1 MHVTCLIG
9 IDCATK
15 PRKVGLARGHLDG
28 VRVIADECLCGAP
41 NAHPAEIVASWIDES
56 ETALLALDAPLGWAS
71 ALGPSLASHQA
82 GIAFHVPPHS
92 LFRRLTDD
100 EIAARLGKRPLEV
113 GANLI
118 SRTSVAAVDLL
129 GKIRL
134 MTGEPVPLA
143 WSWPSSTRVSAIEV
157 YPAAT
162 RIAHGAPA
170 GAGRVDGITS
180 LRCDLDLGRLSVDA
194 RDSLVCLVAAA
205 DFVLGRAI
213 PPIAVEQQILQEG
226 WIWAASRGS

>member
-9 IDCATK
+9 IDCATQ
-15 PRKVGLARGHLDG
+15 PHKVGLARGYFDG
-28 VRVIADECLCGAP
+28 VKIIADKCLCGSLD
-41 NAHPAEIVASWIDES
+41 AHPAEIVAGWIGDC
-56 ETALLALDAPLGWAS
+56 ETALVALDAPLGWAS
-71 ALGPSLASHQA
+71 ALGASLATHQA
-82 GIAFHVPPHS
+82 GVAFNVPSHS

-100 EIAARLGKRPLEV
+100 DIAARLGKRPLEV

-129 GKIRL
+129 GRIRS

-143 WSWPSSTRVSAIEV
+143 WSWPSTTRVSAIEV

-170 GAGRVDGITS
+170 GAGRVDGLTS
-180 LRCDLDLGRLSVDA
+180 LRCCFDLEPLSVDA

-213 PPIAVEQQILQEG
+213 PPVAVEQQILQEG
-226 WIWAASRGS
+226 WIWAASREA

>member
-1 MHVTCLIG
+1 MTCLIG
-9 IDCATK
+9 IDCATQ
-15 PRKVGLARGHLDG
+15 PRKVGLARGYLDG
-28 VRVIADECLCGAP
+28 VQVFADECFCGGRDAD
-41 NAHPAEIVASWIDES
+41 PAKIVSGWIGES

-71 ALGPSLASHQA
+71 ALGPSLAAHKA
-82 GIAFHVPPHS
+82 GVAFDVPPNS

-100 EIAARLGKRPLEV
+100 DIAARLGKRPLEV

-129 GKIRL
+129 GRIRSI
-134 MTGEPVPLA
+134 MGEPVPLA
-143 WSWPSSTRVSAIEV
+143 WSWPSSTRVGAIEV

-170 GAGRVDGITS
+170 GSGCADGLTS
-180 LRCDLDLGRLSVDA
+180 LRCDLDLARLSVDA

-205 DFVLGRAI
+205 DFVLGQAI
-213 PPIAVEQQILQEG
+213 PPIAVDQQILQEG

>member
-1 MHVTCLIG
+1 MICLIG
-9 IDCATK
+9 IDCATQ
-15 PRKVGLARGHLDG
+15 PRKVGLARGHLEG
-28 VRVIADECLCGAP
+28 VRVIADECLCGGPDAD
-41 NAHPAEIVASWIDES
+41 PAEIVAGWIGES

-71 ALGPSLASHQA
+71 ALGPLLAGHQA
-82 GIAFHVPPHS
+82 GVAFDVPAHS
-92 LFRRLTDD
+92 LFRRLTDND
-100 EIAARLGKRPLEV
+100 IAARLDKRPLEV

-129 GKIRL
+129 GKVRS

-143 WSWPSSTRVSAIEV
+143 WSWSSTTRVSAIEV

-170 GAGRVDGITS
+170 GSGRVDGLSS
-180 LRCDLDLGRLSVDA
+180 LQCDLDLDSLSVDA

-205 DFVLGRAI
+205 DFILGRAVH
-213 PPIAVEQQILQEG
+213 PTAVDEQIIQEG
-226 WIWAASRGS
+226 WIWAASCGS

>member
-1 MHVTCLIG
+1 VTCLIG
-9 IDCATK
+9 IDCATQ
-15 PRKVGLARGHLDG
+15 PCKVGLARGHLDG
-28 VRVIADECLCGAP
+28 VRVIADECLCGGP
-41 NAHPAEIVASWIDES
+41 EGDPAEIVAGWIGES

-71 ALGPSLASHQA
+71 ALGSSLVAHQA
-82 GIAFHVPPHS
+82 GVAFYVPPHL
-92 LFRRLTDD
+92 LFRRLTDND
-100 EIAARLGKRPLEV
+100 IAARLGKRPLEV

-129 GKIRL
+129 GKIRS
-134 MTGEPVPLA
+134 MTGESVPLA
-143 WSWPSSTRVSAIEV
+143 WGWPAATRVSAIEV

-170 GAGRVDGITS
+170 CSGRAEGLPS
-180 LRCDLDLGRLSVDA
+180 LRCDLDLDRLSDDA
-194 RDSLVCLVAAA
+194 RDALVCLVAAA

-213 PPIAVEQQILQEG
+213 APISVEQQILQEG

>member
-1 MHVTCLIG
+1 MTCLIG
-9 IDCATK
+9 IDCATQ
-15 PRKVGLARGHLDG
+15 PRKVGLTRGHLEG
-28 VRVIADECLCGAP
+28 VRVIADECICGGP
-41 NAHPAEIVASWIDES
+41 DVDPAEIVAGWIGES

-82 GIAFHVPPHS
+82 GVAFDIPANS
-92 LFRRLTDD
+92 LFRRLTDND
-100 EIAARLGKRPLEV
+100 IAARLGKRPLEV

-129 GKIRL
+129 GKVRS
-134 MTGEPVPLA
+134 MTREPVPLA
-143 WSWPSSTRVSAIEV
+143 WSWPSTTRVSAIEV

-170 GAGRVDGITS
+170 GGGRADGLTS
-180 LRCDLDLGRLSVDA
+180 LQCDLALDRLSVDA

>member
-1 MHVTCLIG
+1 MTCLIG
-9 IDCATK
+9 IDCATQ

-28 VRVIADECLCGAP
+28 VWVIADECLCAGP
-41 NAHPAEIVASWIDES
+41 DVHPVEIVAGWISES

-82 GIAFHVPPHS
+82 GVAFDVPPQS

-100 EIAARLGKRPLEV
+100 DIATRLGKRPLEV

-129 GKIRL
+129 GKIRS

-143 WSWPSSTRVSAIEV
+143 WSWPTTTRVSAIEV

-170 GAGRVDGITS
+170 GAGSLDGLTS
-180 LRCDLDLGRLSVDA
+180 LRCDFDLARLSVDA

-226 WIWAASRGS
+226 WIWAANRGS

>member
-1 MHVTCLIG
+1 MTCLVG
-9 IDCATK
+9 IDCATQ
-15 PRKVGLARGHLDG
+15 PRKVGLARGHLEG
-28 VRVIADECLCGAP
+28 VRVIADECFCGGPSAD
-41 NAHPAEIVASWIDES
+41 PAEIVTSWIGEV
-56 ETALLALDAPLGWAS
+56 ETVLLALDSPLGWAS

-82 GIAFHVPPHS
+82 GVAFDVPPHS
-92 LFRRLTDD
+92 LFRRLTDND
-100 EIAARLGKRPLEV
+100 ITARLGKRPLEV

-129 GKIRL
+129 GKIRS

-143 WSWPSSTRVSAIEV
+143 WGWPSITRVSAIEV
-157 YPAAT
+157 YPSAT

-170 GAGRVDGITS
+170 GAGRLDGLSS
-180 LRCDLDLGRLSVDA
+180 LCCDLDLERLSVDA

-213 PPIAVEQQILQEG
+213 PPIAVEQ
-226 WIWAASRGS
+226 

>member
-1 MHVTCLIG
+1 VTCLIG
-9 IDCATK
+9 IDCATQ
-15 PRKVGLARGHLDG
+15 PRKVGLTRGHLEG
-28 VRVIADECLCGAP
+28 VRVIADECICGGPDAD
-41 NAHPAEIVASWIDES
+41 PAEIVAAWIGES

-82 GIAFHVPPHS
+82 GVEFDVPANS
-92 LFRRLTDD
+92 LFRRLTDND
-100 EIAARLGKRPLEV
+100 IAARLGKRPLEV

-129 GKIRL
+129 GKVRS

-143 WSWPSSTRVSAIEV
+143 WSWPSTTRVSAIEV

-170 GAGRVDGITS
+170 GGGRADGLTS
-180 LRCDLDLGRLSVDA
+180 LQCDLDLDRLSVDA